1 MSLKNSSCSSVTG
14 MAYAMLAGL
23 PPVYGLYVSFVAPI
37 LYALF
42 GRCPQASL
50 GTFAVVSLLM
60 AEPIERLCA
69 ETTESLGGN
78 TTNTEFPIPVCYVPE
93 DPSAGEY
100 FDYRPVIAF
109 TLSFLIG
116 IVQTSIGVLMLGKL
130 TCYLAPAM
138 VDGFVTGAACHV
150 LSSQVASL
158 FGIKQA
164 KKGDGVGS
172 LFLVF
177 YNLFKHIRQTNL
189 ITLAISGI
197 SILFLLVIKLFI
209 EPQLQR
215 CGHCKFPV
223 PSELMLVAIGIV
235 VSHFLELQNNHNVT
249 IVGGIASGMPPI
261 SVPQWNLMPPMVTDA
276 IIIGFT
282 STFLT
287 ISLVKLFAMKYKQDI
302 DYNHELTS
310 LGVIS
315 IIASFFSSIAPSSSV
330 SRSMVLEGARV
341 KTTLSGIPS
350 GLLIIF
356 VLLFLGP
363 YFSVTPTCVLSAI
376 IVVAL
381 KNIIAHLLH
390 TPKLWRTYKRDFF
403 LFMITFVVTLVLDVT
418 IGLVVGVVACL
429 LALTEQQRALT
440 IILLDNLPGTELFLH
455 GRAKLA
461 TGELHSTK
469 FLYPL
474 SRSIIS
480 CRLIGS
486 LNFASSEQLESKITK
501 VLKEHESRL
510 SSLEDFKYPDQST
523 SLNPSNTVS
532 AEPILETQKKHQQQQ
547 KRQNTADK
555 RLSAAE
561 EAYRRFSSNLD
572 RIEMAQDKTEEF
584 YLEVH
589 DKKEYAPQRFLLIDI
604 SGMTDVDPA
613 GALCLSTVHEQFY
626 SIGVVLVYIGDLS
639 QFRCLDTSKWERF
652 PSLSL
657 SYPTM
662 YDGYLACQHA
672 LFESMVNLHRC

>member
-1 MSLKNSSCSSVTG
+1 
-14 MAYAMLAGL
+14 MLAGL

-69 ETTESLGGN
+69 ETTESFGGN
-78 TTNTEFPIPVCYVPE
+78 TTNTEFPIPVCYVP
-93 DPSAGEY
+93 DDTSTGEY
-100 FDYRPVIAF
+100 FDYRPVIAI

-116 IVQTSIGVLMLGKL
+116 IVQISIGVLMLGKL

-150 LSSQVASL
+150 FSSQVASL

-177 YNLFKHIRQTNL
+177 YNLFKHIRKTNL
-189 ITLAISGI
+189 ITLAISGT
-197 SILFLLVIKLFI
+197 SICFLLLIKLFI

-223 PSELMLVAIGIV
+223 PSELMLVAIGTV
-235 VSHFLELQNNHNVT
+235 VSHFAELQNNHNVT
-249 IVGGIASGMPPI
+249 IVGSITSGMPPI
-261 SVPQWNLMPPMVTDA
+261 SVPQWNLMSPMVTDA

-287 ISLVKLFAMKYKQDI
+287 ISLVKLFAMKYNQDI
-302 DYNHELTS
+302 DYNY
-310 LGVIS
+310 
-315 IIASFFSSIAPSSSV
+315 
-330 SRSMVLEGARV
+330 
-341 KTTLSGIPS
+341 LSGIPS
-350 GLLIIF
+350 GLLVIF

-418 IGLVVGVVACL
+418 IGLVVGLVACL

-440 IILLDNLPGTELFLH
+440 ITLLDNLPGTELFLH

-510 SSLEDFKYPDQST
+510 VSLEDFEYPDQSA
-523 SLNPSNTVS
+523 SCNPSNTVS
-532 AEPILETQKKHQQQQ
+532 ADSILETQQKHQQQQ
-547 KRQNTADK
+547 KQQNTTDK
-555 RLSAAE
+555 RSSAAE
-561 EAYRRFSSNLD
+561 EAHRRFSSNLD
-572 RIEMAQDKTEEF
+572 RIEMAQDKTKKF
-584 YLEVH
+584 YLEIH
-589 DKKEYAPQRFLLIDI
+589 DEKEYAPQRFLLIDI

-613 GALCLSTVHEQFY
+613 GAICLSTVHEQFC
-626 SIGVVLVYIGDLS
+626 SIGVVLVYIGNLS
-639 QFRCLDTSKWERF
+639 QFQCLDTSKWERF

-662 YDGYLACQHA
+662 YDGYLACQNA
-672 LFESMVNLHRC
+672 LFEPMVTLHRC